1 MIQSRSMLNVADN
14 SGAKSLMVIGIPGK
28 NNKKVARMGDVVT
41 AVVKKANAEG
51 AVKESEIVKAL
62 VVRARKEKRRED
74 GSYIR
79 FDDNAAVV
87 IDNTGSPRGT
97 RIFGPVA
104 REVRDR
110 GFLKIV
116 SLAQE
121 VV

>member
-1 MIQSRSMLNVADN
+1 MIQSRTLLRVADN
-14 SGAKSLMVIGIPGK
+14 SGAKSLMVIGITGK
-28 NNKKVARMGDVVT
+28 GNSKFARLGDVVT
-41 AVVKKANAEG
+41 ATVKKAD
-51 AVKESEIVKAL
+51 AVGNVKKSEIVKAL
-62 VVRARKEKRRED
+62 IVRTKKEKRRED

-87 IDNTGSPRGT
+87 IDNTGAPKAT

-104 REVRDR
+104 REVRDK